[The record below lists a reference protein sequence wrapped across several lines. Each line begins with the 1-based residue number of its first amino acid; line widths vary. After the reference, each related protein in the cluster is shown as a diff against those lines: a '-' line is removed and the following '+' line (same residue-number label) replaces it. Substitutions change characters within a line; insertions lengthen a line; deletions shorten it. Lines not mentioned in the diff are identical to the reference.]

1 MDFPLQLN
9 INSLGDVEFV
19 YGMDE
24 LRQDLYVL
32 LKSLMGTFTQSPSIG
47 TLAVPH
53 VGGSVYLESSV
64 RRCCEQLR
72 GVSVRNVYLSGD
84 YVVVDIVYNGD
95 ATTFEFSIQSF

>member
-1 MDFPLQLN
+1 M
-9 INSLGDVEFV
+9 GD
-19 YGMDE
+19 
-24 LRQDLYVL
+24 
-32 LKSLMGTFTQSPSIG
+32 
-47 TLAVPH
+47 
-53 VGGSVYLESSV
+53 SVYLESSV